1 MNISLETRQAY
12 FEVDYIIELLSDY
25 EKNKIPK
32 KLRDFFKREKYANY
46 EKNININ
53 NIIENKA
60 LKKETLALVAFL
72 NMKYICEDE
81 NEKQRLRNIYAKNEI
96 AYQEQ
101 LREKYNPDNLFKNKL
116 SNVMHDNFE
125 NSNKNTA
132 LIEIK
137 EKRLLQKIIDK
148 IKNIFTKYLT

>member
-32 KLRDFFKREKYANY
+32 KLRDFFKREKYTDY

-53 NIIENKA
+53 NIIEKKA

-72 NMKYICEDE
+72 NIKYICEDE

-101 LREKYNPDNLFKNKL
+101 LRKKYNPDKLFKNKL
-116 SNVMHDNFE
+116 SSVTHDNFE

-137 EKRLLQKIIDK
+137 EKSFWQKIIDK
-148 IKNIFTKYLT
+148 IKYLFIKK

>member
-72 NMKYICEDE
+72 NIKYICEDE
-81 NEKQRLRNIYAKNEI
+81 KERQRLRNVYSKNEI

-116 SNVMHDNFE
+116 SNVAHDNFE

-137 EKRLLQKIIDK
+137 EKSFWQKIIDK
-148 IKNIFTKYLT
+148 IKYLFIKK